1 MASYTEPA
9 RPLEFLVTE
18 GNGQIS
24 RDQIVLVSGAG
35 ALIAGRVLGRITAS
49 GKFKAYDNTASDGS
63 EVAAGVLAYNADATS
78 ADAPA
83 VMIGRLAEVKAAGLG
98 WGANDGTGVTA
109 GTADL
114 QAKLIFARA
123 A

>member
-1 MASYTEPA
+1 MATYTEPA
-9 RPLEFLVTE
+9 RPLEFLVSE

-35 ALIAGRVLGRITAS
+35 ALVAGRVLGKVTAS
-49 GKFKAYDNTASDGS
+49 GKYKAYDNTASDGT
-63 EVAAGVLAYNADATS
+63 EVAAGVLAYDTDATS
-78 ADAPA
+78 ADAAA
-83 VMIGRLAEVKAAGLG
+83 VQIGRLAEVKAAGLG
-98 WGANDGTGVTA
+98 WGANDSTGITA

-114 QAKLIFARA
+114 AAKLIFARA